1 MKTVEVLAISM
12 LLLGNTVYGDCLLS
26 WDEQASAE
34 INVSKEMKKIH
45 LIMDS
50 YLADKGGV
58 QKSKW
63 KFKMAFAMKGGG
75 VSRGSRVPHTYFEK

>member
-34 INVSKEMKKIH
+34 INVSKETKKIY

-50 YLADKGGV
+50 YLADKLISILV
-58 QKSKW
+58 TLLCNSNFVKIRKLW
-63 KFKMAFAMKGGG
+63 I
-75 VSRGSRVPHTYFEK
+75 TIWL

>member
-34 INVSKEMKKIH
+34 INVSKQMKKID

-50 YLADKGGV
+50 HLTDKLINILV
-58 QKSKW
+58 TLLCNSNFVKIRKLW
-63 KFKMAFAMKGGG
+63 I
-75 VSRGSRVPHTYFEK
+75 TIWL

>member
-34 INVSKEMKKIH
+34 INVSKEMKKIY

-50 YLADKGGV
+50 YLADKLINILV
-58 QKSKW
+58 TLLCNSNFVKIRKLW
-63 KFKMAFAMKGGG
+63 I
-75 VSRGSRVPHTYFEK
+75 TIWL

>member
-34 INVSKEMKKIH
+34 INISKEMKKIY

-50 YLADKGGV
+50 YLADKLISILV
-58 QKSKW
+58 TLLCNSNFVKIRKLW
-63 KFKMAFAMKGGG
+63 I
-75 VSRGSRVPHTYFEK
+75 TIWL